1 MYVESDGTR
10 NHVSEFRLTQ
20 NVRPPCREPRWH
32 VVSML
37 LRQHK
42 IQVGPPWVDIRQMVS
57 TGQQVTSKAGRT
69 ECGGQLMARLPCL
82 PFEPHLLH
90 MQRRANSVL
99 GNINDREVI
108 ANTYAVP
115 APSS

>member
-1 MYVESDGTR
+1 M
-10 NHVSEFRLTQ
+10 SEFRLTQ

-32 VVSML
+32 VVS
-37 LRQHK
+37 K
-42 IQVGPPWVDIRQMVS
+42 IQVGPPWVGIRQMVS
-57 TGQQVTSKAGRT
+57 AGQQVTSKARRT

-99 GNINDREVI
+99 GNVNDREVT